1 MPKQSTTNS
10 KTKVAKTA
18 AAGSTK
24 TATGSAKTATG
35 SAKTAAAGSAK
46 TATGSA
52 KTATGSAKVVTKTR
66 KPRAPK
72 TTSGVVAA
80 PVEVEVEVA
89 PVSSNSVTMDT
100 TVVSPTE
107 DVSLHSQFTEFL
119 AKLQQVSSQ
128 FSSLKSEFRTL
139 EKRWTRELKLAQK
152 ASAKKKRKAG
162 NRQPSGFV
170 KPTLISTELA
180 VFLEKPEGSEMARTA
195 VTRDINQY
203 IRSHDLQDK
212 DNGRKINPDGA
223 LRTLLK
229 LKKGD
234 ELTYFN
240 LQRYMS
246 PHFAKAGALPVAG
259 VSSATAAA
267 IVALAAAS
275 TSATTSATATA

>member
-1 MPKQSTTNS
+1 MPKQSTNNS

-18 AAGSTK
+18 SAGSAKSAKSAQGSTK
-24 TATGSAKTATG
+24 TAAVSTKE
-35 SAKTAAAGSAK
+35 
-46 TATGSA
+46 
-52 KTATGSAKVVTKTR
+52 VTKPR
-66 KPRAPK
+66 KPRMPK
-72 TTSGVVAA
+72 TTSSEVTI
-80 PVEVEVEVA
+80 PVEAA
-89 PVSSNSVTMDT
+89 PVSSHSVTMDT
-100 TVVSPTE
+100 TVVSQME

-119 AKLQQVSSQ
+119 AKLQQVSGQ

-139 EKRWTRELKLAQK
+139 EKRWTRELRVAQK

-180 VFLEKPEGSEMARTA
+180 VFLDKPEGSEMARTA

-259 VSSATAAA
+259 VSSTTAAA
-267 IVALAAAS
+267 IDALATSS
-275 TSATTSATATA
+275 TA

>member
-10 KTKVAKTA
+10 KTKVAK
-18 AAGSTK
+18 S
-24 TATGSAKTATG
+24 
-35 SAKTAAAGSAK
+35 AAAGSAK
-46 TATGSA
+46 TATAGSA
-52 KTATGSAKVVTKTR
+52 KTAAAGSAKVVTKTR

-72 TTSGVVAA
+72 TTSGVVTA
-80 PVEVEVEVA
+80 PVEVEVA

-119 AKLQQVSSQ
+119 AKLQQVSGQ

-180 VFLEKPEGSEMARTA
+180 VFLDKPEGSEMARTA